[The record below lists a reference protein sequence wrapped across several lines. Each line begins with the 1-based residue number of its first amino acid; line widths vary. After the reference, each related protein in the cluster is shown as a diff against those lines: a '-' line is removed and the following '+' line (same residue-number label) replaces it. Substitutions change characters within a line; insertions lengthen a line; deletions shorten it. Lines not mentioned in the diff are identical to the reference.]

1 MLDKQFVLFGDNSPW
16 VSCISGCSIS
26 RGTDFLLDY
35 FFQWYLYNKELWNV
49 QMASSPRATS
59 RHALLLPVTE
69 SLGFPGG
76 SDGKE
81 STCNEGDLGSIPG
94 WEDPLEEVMG
104 TRSSIL
110 PWRIPMDREAWWT
123 TVPGIAK
130 SQTQLSAMQAHTH
143 LCVHTR
149 THTQAR
155 VHC

>member
-1 MLDKQFVLFGDNSPW
+1 
-16 VSCISGCSIS
+16 
-26 RGTDFLLDY
+26 
-35 FFQWYLYNKELWNV
+35 
-49 QMASSPRATS
+49 MASSPRATS
-59 RHALLLPVTE
+59 RHALLLHVTE

-94 WEDPLEEVMG
+94 WEDPLEEVLG

-130 SQTQLSAMQAHTH
+130 SQTQLSEMQAHAH
-143 LCVHTR
+143 LCARVR
-149 THTQAR
+149 THTHTSTRTLLGKAKSFVSDPEVLALTQMYQANLLA
-155 VHC
+155 CKKGKTSDSS

>member
-1 MLDKQFVLFGDNSPW
+1 
-16 VSCISGCSIS
+16 
-26 RGTDFLLDY
+26 
-35 FFQWYLYNKELWNV
+35 
-49 QMASSPRATS
+49 MASSPRATS

-94 WEDPLEEVMG
+94 WEDPLEEVLG

-130 SQTQLSAMQAHTH
+130 SQTQLSEMQAHAH
-143 LCVHTR
+143 LCARVR
-149 THTQAR
+149 THTHTSTRTLLGKAKSFVSDPEVLALTQMYQANLLA
-155 VHC
+155 CKKGKTSDSS